1 MNTLRPV
8 LVAAGLLAGGLALSS
23 PAVACPGS
31 KSAKHQTAVS
41 AEHQPAVAA
50 ASPSTECGYAA
61 RNRASSCCG
70 ASFGTKVLAA
80 GVPAGL
86 VAFGLGWLTGGRR
99 RREKN
104 DGNKQA

>member
-1 MNTLRPV
+1 MNMLRPV

-31 KSAKHQTAVS
+31 KSAKHQ
-41 AEHQPAVAA
+41 PAVAA
-50 ASPSTECGYAA
+50 VSPDTECGYAA
-61 RNRASSCCG
+61 RNRAASCCG

-99 RREKN
+99 RREKS
-104 DGNKQA
+104 DGDKQA